1 MAPFMSAVASSILT
15 VEGKSQYQHSIHGRS
30 LQAWDKPAIK
40 RLHEDL
46 STF

>member
-1 MAPFMSAVASSILT
+1 MSAAASSILT
-15 VEGKSQYQHSIHGRS
+15 LEGKSLYQRSMHGRS